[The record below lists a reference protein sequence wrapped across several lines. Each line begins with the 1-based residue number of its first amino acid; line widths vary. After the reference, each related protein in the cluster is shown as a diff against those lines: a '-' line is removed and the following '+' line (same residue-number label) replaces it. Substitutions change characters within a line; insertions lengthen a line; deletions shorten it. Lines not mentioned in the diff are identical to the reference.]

1 MNQERGELPRREM
14 LSDEERYALGR
25 RAANIGIYGNIA
37 LALIKGVMAYLTQSI
52 SLWADTAD
60 TASDTVTSAVVLIGL
75 FIARRP
81 ADREHPW
88 GHGRAE
94 PIATLVVAVL
104 LGIVGV
110 QLATR
115 SVGRIVTPVALGGTA
130 MAGVGL
136 LVVAGIMLFFALLK
150 EWMARYT
157 VRVGRRIENMSL
169 VADAWHH
176 RSDALISV
184 LVAAALI
191 GARFG
196 YTGFDSWFG
205 LGISGLVL
213 YVAWGYLRDAG
224 SSLLGRAPDEETLAA
239 IERVGRA
246 VHGVQDVHEVA
257 VHEYGRRKI
266 ASLHVTLLPEL
277 TLAGAHAVASAVE
290 AALGREL
297 GLAAL
302 VHTEPAGDAPTEDRL
317 LAIRRGVEDLL
328 TRHPAVVSY
337 HALTV
342 LREDHGLEVE
352 FHVRMAPGT
361 TIEAAHALEHGL
373 ANEMPQK
380 LGQLHVHVHV
390 EPCRLGCQE
399 CPGTCGVESSAG
411 AAGPPID

>member
-136 LVVAGIMLFFALLK
+136 LVVAGRELDADKVPDFIEWLK
-150 EWMARYT
+150 EVFIDDAQEAGQAFAEEARPE
-157 VRVGRRIENMSL
+157 VRRPRC
-169 VADAWHH
+169 
-176 RSDALISV
+176 
-184 LVAAALI
+184 
-191 GARFG
+191 
-196 YTGFDSWFG
+196 
-205 LGISGLVL
+205 
-213 YVAWGYLRDAG
+213 
-224 SSLLGRAPDEETLAA
+224 
-239 IERVGRA
+239 
-246 VHGVQDVHEVA
+246 
-257 VHEYGRRKI
+257 
-266 ASLHVTLLPEL
+266 
-277 TLAGAHAVASAVE
+277 ASAGGE
-290 AALGREL
+290 RIARAA
-297 GLAAL
+297 
-302 VHTEPAGDAPTEDRL
+302 
-317 LAIRRGVEDLL
+317 
-328 TRHPAVVSY
+328 
-337 HALTV
+337 
-342 LREDHGLEVE
+342 
-352 FHVRMAPGT
+352 
-361 TIEAAHALEHGL
+361 
-373 ANEMPQK
+373 PQ
-380 LGQLHVHVHV
+380 
-390 EPCRLGCQE
+390 C
-399 CPGTCGVESSAG
+399 
-411 AAGPPID
+411 